1 METLILQYQ
10 FYLKD
15 LTYMLSDNVFLVIML
30 NHRKH
35 CDNIVIR
42 DQKIHLI
49 QSFLMK
55 FTGLVACILFSAR
68 DTLCG
73 LLVFRETEFIC
84 IIMLELFKQNI
95 C

>member
-10 FYLKD
+10 LYLKD
-15 LTYMLSDNVFLVIML
+15 LTYMLSDNVFLEIMP

-42 DQKIHLI
+42 DQKTHLI
-49 QSFLMK
+49 QSFLTK
-55 FTGLVACILFSAR
+55 FTRLAACILFSAR

-73 LLVFRETEFIC
+73 LLVFREIELIC

>member
-1 METLILQYQ
+1 
-10 FYLKD
+10 
-15 LTYMLSDNVFLVIML
+15 MLSDNVFLVIML

-35 CDNIVIR
+35 RDNIVIR
-42 DQKIHLI
+42 DQKIHL
-49 QSFLMK
+49 SFLMK
-55 FTGLVACILFSAR
+55 FTRLVACILFLAR